1 MRLLIPLLSHLIP
14 LLGLGLLV
22 GAAVWW
28 ISRGKE
34 RGGWAVAL
42 MLGVLGSLIATF
54 LGPILGFYSE
64 GERASLIASA
74 LGALALVLANSVR
87 TRPALR

>member
-1 MRLLIPLLSHLIP
+1 MIRLLGHLIP
-14 LLGLGLLV
+14 LLTLGLLV

-42 MLGVLGSLIATF
+42 MLGVLGSIVATF
-54 LGPILGFYSE
+54 LGPLLGLYAE
-64 GERASLIASA
+64 GEPAGLMASA
-74 LGALALVLANSVR
+74 FGALAIVLANSIR
-87 TRPALR
+87 TRPRLR